1 MNNKKDIKQNDI
13 VNNNKEL
20 KAIVNDNDYKYGF
33 VTDVKNVYDTG
44 KGLSEEVIRKIS
56 AFKNEP
62 DWMLDFRLKAYNYFI
77 NQPDPTW
84 GPDLSGIDY
93 DEYTYYIKSSK
104 AVESSWDNVPK
115 EIKDTFERIG
125 IPEAERKYLAGVSTQ
140 FESEVVYHNN
150 QMELKKLGVIFCD
163 TDTAVR
169 EYPELV
175 KKYMG
180 KVVPYTDNKFTGLN
194 SAV

>member
-20 KAIVNDNDYKYGF
+20 KEIVNDNDYKYGF

-93 DEYTYYIKSSK
+93 DALHVKLERDIEGSK
-104 AVESSWDNVPK
+104 
-115 EIKDTFERIG
+115 R
-125 IPEAERKYLAGVSTQ
+125 YLLQ
-140 FESEVVYHNN
+140 
-150 QMELKKLGVIFCD
+150 QIELAK
-163 TDTAVR
+163 
-169 EYPELV
+169 
-175 KKYMG
+175 
-180 KVVPYTDNKFTGLN
+180 
-194 SAV
+194 